1 MADRRT
7 GYYVAGRD
15 WPAISSDIPLADIYR
30 ALDGIDD
37 DAVKAAMDTLQEVEV
52 PPEDSGAEQAVA

>member
-15 WPAISSDIPLADIYR
+15 WPALCNDIPLEDIYR

-37 DAVKAAMDTLQEVEV
+37 AAVAAAMDTLKTVKV
-52 PPEDSGAEQAVA
+52 PDA